1 MEMNH
6 PYQHYYAEVRPFLK
20 SKDEEFRMY
29 GMKEVSVE
37 DIWLCLLKKKWKKP
51 KESTHLYEVVAD
63 IISLTSSQY
72 MTYKTVQAYRSI
84 SLDELEEVLKN

>member
-6 PYQHYYAEVRPFLK
+6 PYQHFYAEVRPFLK
-20 SKDEEFRMY
+20 SKYEEFRMY
-29 GMKEVSVE
+29 GIKEVSME
-37 DIWLCLLKKKWKKP
+37 DIWLCLVKKKWKKP
-51 KESTHLYEVVAD
+51 KESTHLYEVAAD

-84 SLDELEEVLKN
+84 SSEDLEEVLKK